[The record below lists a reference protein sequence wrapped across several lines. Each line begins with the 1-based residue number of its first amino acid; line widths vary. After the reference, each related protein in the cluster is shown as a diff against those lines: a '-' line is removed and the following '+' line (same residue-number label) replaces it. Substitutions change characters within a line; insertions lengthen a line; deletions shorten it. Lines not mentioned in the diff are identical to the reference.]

1 MKKSLKFLHS
11 LGAAGMTGALIAHL
25 ILISVS
31 PDPVALPEYAATR
44 AAIAAVTTWLLLPSL
59 TLMLVSG
66 LLAIAAHPPFGNLAW
81 VWIKLALSLS
91 IFQPVLMWV
100 HGPAVRQ
107 AEHAAAAMA
116 GDIAVEEIATTM
128 RNEQAMVWVILA
140 ICIANIVLAIWRP
153 RFRRGAQA
161 SAAHAVSLRPK

>member
-11 LGAAGMTGALIAHL
+11 LGAAGMTGALVAQL
-25 ILISVS
+25 ILLAVS

-100 HGPAVRQ
+100 HGPAVRL
-107 AEHAAAAMA
+107 AEHAATATA
-116 GDIAVEEIATTM
+116 GSVVSPDIATAM
-128 RNEQAMVWVILA
+128 RNEQAMVWVILV

-153 RFRRGAQA
+153 RFRRNTQA
-161 SAAHAVSLRPK
+161 SAAYTATARPK

>member
-1 MKKSLKFLHS
+1 MKKTLKFLHS

-25 ILISVS
+25 ILLGVS

-44 AAIAAVTTWLLLPSL
+44 TAIAAVTTWLLLPSL

-100 HGPAVRQ
+100 HGPAVRL
-107 AEHAAAAMA
+107 AEHAAAATA
-116 GDIAVEEIATTM
+116 NEVLSEDIAIAM

-140 ICIANIVLAIWRP
+140 VCIANIVLAIWRP
-153 RFRRGAQA
+153 RFRRSTQASETHAQA
-161 SAAHAVSLRPK
+161 LRPK

>member
-1 MKKSLKFLHS
+1 MKKALKFLHS
-11 LGAAGMTGALIAHL
+11 LGAAGMTGALIVHL
-25 ILISVS
+25 ILLSVS
-31 PDPVALPEYAATR
+31 PEPVAVTAYAATR
-44 AAIAAVTTWLLLPSL
+44 DAIAAVTTWLLLPSL

-100 HGPAVRQ
+100 HGPAVRL
-107 AEHAAAAMA
+107 AEHAAAATA
-116 GDIAVEEIATTM
+116 GDAVPEEIALTM
-128 RNEQAMVWVILA
+128 RNEQAMVWVILV

-153 RFRRGAQA
+153 RFRRRADTSGAQA
-161 SAAHAVSLRPK
+161 PAVRSK